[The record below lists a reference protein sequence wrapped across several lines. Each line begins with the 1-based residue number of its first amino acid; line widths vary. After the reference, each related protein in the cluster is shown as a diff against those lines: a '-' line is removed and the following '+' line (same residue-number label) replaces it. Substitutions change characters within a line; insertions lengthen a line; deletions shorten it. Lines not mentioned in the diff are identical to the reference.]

1 MPPHYYR
8 DPAHGPGMGSG
19 LLPRLPP
26 PTCSRPVSGVGL
38 GPFCYAASLLQS
50 PGPCSPPVFRSAICD
65 CLSLNVSFSSLQR
78 CAVLQRSN
86 SVSKRLKSQSR
97 ASHDTLALAPPILL
111 VGGAK
116 DRVERVRWEGMNFL
130 VGKDRVVARR
140 GAIHR
145 KTPFSL
151 RKLSCSFHDSL
162 LFLLILQFRPSAPLL
177 MKAHLCPIAV
187 RSLKLPIDRIYLS
200 GLEAVRVNI
209 SNGPCGSSSSALDSR
224 PALAQL
230 LSEHARPDEVVSG
243 VPAAGTHRGSDRPG
257 GKACAPLHAGG
268 CISCCVFGVVRRI
281 EARLDAR
288 RRARSRSA
296 EVNSHDLPPRRRQR
310 RGAAGR
316 GGARRGAVGTPGRG
330 DVGSVRPAC
339 AGPAWRFRV
348 GAGQNRFRRGVMPSA
363 WTARSS
369 PWQSARLLQR
379 ALAARGTCTRGK

>member
-1 MPPHYYR
+1 
-8 DPAHGPGMGSG
+8 
-19 LLPRLPP
+19 
-26 PTCSRPVSGVGL
+26 
-38 GPFCYAASLLQS
+38 
-50 PGPCSPPVFRSAICD
+50 
-65 CLSLNVSFSSLQR
+65 
-78 CAVLQRSN
+78 
-86 SVSKRLKSQSR
+86 
-97 ASHDTLALAPPILL
+97 
-111 VGGAK
+111 
-116 DRVERVRWEGMNFL
+116 MNFL

-310 RGAAGR
+310 RRAAGR